1 MNSHPSSPP
10 GDERRKDISCGIPR
24 DISCDVPGDI
34 PGDEALPVTSHL
46 TDAQTTV
53 FAPEP
58 KPKATGEIAQEPIHG
73 ENETAKQR
81 PLFTEWPSAQ
91 TLRALLRCSYS
102 KCPCQREGRDVHCPA
117 HDDRRPSL
125 SLGESAED
133 GKPLWKCRAGCTQHE
148 VTAALRHRITTDP
161 LIAQIALRGT
171 SADPMRSAPNPDMIQ
186 NTNTHDSAAMI
197 GECECDSNADAE
209 TYEAETQED
218 GFITETTSPEDESP
232 SKSEADE
239 QEKHGEKDVNPEAA
253 EAGPEAVE
261 SDVDVAETASE
272 SAIDEAD
279 IPCDQTPPR
288 PLKTLRERGI
298 TNETRKH
305 FGLEDYYQLGVAYHC
320 DLTLREGRYRVKS
333 FFPNFS
339 SFFWMNG
346 DEEKSRFYNIGA
358 IPDDCERIIYDL
370 YLVQGE
376 ADVWIM
382 HQCGFLAIS
391 FIGSRDPRLL
401 ARVLV
406 AYGVNSINIIFDN
419 TLAGRRATLETC
431 EVLYERIHINA
442 LLLEGAHGLSVT
454 TLFERVGFN
463 REKFRDEIET
473 LRRMPSNVFDSWRND
488 PETMKDGLPEVGA
501 DDDGLLPCYSVD
513 DLRLLPR
520 TQALIEDM
528 MLSEGVTL
536 ISGRH
541 SSGKSF
547 VALGM
552 GLSVSQELPWQG
564 KKTGSGAVFYF
575 SAEGTEGLYN
585 RICAWQQTHGVGE
598 ITNFAVVKDAVY
610 IVDAAAR
617 QRVVDTVR
625 AQLQK
630 MGLALDGAALLI
642 FDTLERYRGALNE
655 NDTNDMGLFMD
666 AAEEIGRELG
676 AAVLVVHHNNREG
689 GHRGSSVL
697 TDNAVG
703 HLEIS
708 NPPSKGQGQKIK
720 IRVAKLKDF
729 AQGHS
734 LTLGSQVVEIGGVD
748 EFGKPLSSLVIV
760 LDKSAETKGEQLSPK
775 ENDALQAL
783 LQLGDVGA
791 TSTVWKKA
799 AAAKGVSSTSFDR
812 ARIKLLAEHAV
823 ECDNSDASGALYKA
837 VEGWSDSP
845 TENDEKN
852 ESDVEDDENETPLV
866 PYHYQLKE
874 GDPEVDEWNPV
885 GEWIVRYKRE
895 S

>member
-1 MNSHPSSPP
+1 
-10 GDERRKDISCGIPR
+10 
-24 DISCDVPGDI
+24 
-34 PGDEALPVTSHL
+34 
-46 TDAQTTV
+46 
-53 FAPEP
+53 
-58 KPKATGEIAQEPIHG
+58 
-73 ENETAKQR
+73 
-81 PLFTEWPSAQ
+81 
-91 TLRALLRCSYS
+91 
-102 KCPCQREGRDVHCPA
+102 
-117 HDDRRPSL
+117 
-125 SLGESAED
+125 
-133 GKPLWKCRAGCTQHE
+133 
-148 VTAALRHRITTDP
+148 
-161 LIAQIALRGT
+161 
-171 SADPMRSAPNPDMIQ
+171 MRSAPNPDMIQ
-186 NTNTHDSAAMI
+186 NTNTHDDTT
-197 GECECDSNADAE
+197 EV
-209 TYEAETQED
+209 ETQKDDFTAED
-218 GFITETTSPEDESP
+218 SSTAETTSSEDESP

-239 QEKHGEKDVNPEAA
+239 QEKHGEKDVNSEAA
-253 EAGPEAVE
+253 EAGSEAVE

-272 SAIDEAD
+272 SAINEAD
-279 IPCDQTPPR
+279 ILREQTPAR

-305 FGLEDYYQLGVAYHC
+305 FGLQDYYQLGVAYRC
-320 DLTLREGRYRVKS
+320 DITLRGGPYRVKS
-333 FFPNFS
+333 FFPNFP
-339 SFFWMNG
+339 SFFWTSG

-358 IPDDCERIIYDL
+358 IPDDCERITYDI

-391 FIGSRDPRLL
+391 FIGNRDPRALDE
-401 ARVLV
+401 VLT
-406 AYGVNSINIIFDN
+406 ACDIKSINIIFDN

-431 EVLYERIHINA
+431 EVLYEQTHINA

-513 DLRLLPR
+513 ELRLLPR

-575 SAEGTEGLYN
+575 SAEGAEGLYN
-585 RICAWQQTHGVGE
+585 RICAWKQTHEVGE
-598 ITNFAVVKDAVY
+598 VTNFAVVKDAVY

-630 MGLALDGAALLI
+630 MGLAPDGAALLI

-703 HLEIS
+703 HLKIS
-708 NPPSKGQGQKIK
+708 NAQIKGKGRR
-720 IRVAKLKDF
+720 IRVEVAKMKDSV
-729 AQGHS
+729 QEHS
-734 LTLGSQVVEIGGVD
+734 LTLESQVVEIGGVD
-748 EFGKPLSSLVIV
+748 NFGNPLSSLV
-760 LDKSAETKGEQLSPK
+760 LTLQKDAATKGEGLSPK

-783 LQLGDVGA
+783 VELGDVGA

-799 AAAKGVSSTSFDR
+799 AAAKGVSNTTFDR
-812 ARIKLLAEHAV
+812 AKTKLLAEHAV
-823 ECDNSDASGALYKA
+823 ECDNSGASGALFKA
-837 VEGWSDSP
+837 VEGWADSP
-845 TENDEKN
+845 AENDAGN
-852 ESDVEDDENETPLV
+852 ESDIEDDENEALLLP
-866 PYHYQLKE
+866 
-874 GDPEVDEWNPV
+874 
-885 GEWIVRYKRE
+885 
-895 S
+895 